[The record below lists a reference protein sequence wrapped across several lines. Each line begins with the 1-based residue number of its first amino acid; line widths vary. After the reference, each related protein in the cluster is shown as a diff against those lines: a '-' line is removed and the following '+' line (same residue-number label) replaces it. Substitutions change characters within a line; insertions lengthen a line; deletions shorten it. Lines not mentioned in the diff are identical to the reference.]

1 MPHIPNT
8 SLYNSAWLV
17 ELFDLAST
25 VVSQQEKIQHVLD
38 ILDFDYVSHHSP
50 SKSHF
55 ANKDKL
61 NRHRYY
67 DRNK

>member
-38 ILDFDYVSHHSP
+38 TLDFDYVSAS
-50 SKSHF
+50 F
-55 ANKDKL
+55 TF
-61 NRHRYY
+61 
-67 DRNK
+67 